1 MAVDLK
7 TIEHGIVSS
16 TGAVAEAMEGKLKMT
31 LVGAS
36 VHGVRMN
43 E

>member
-1 MAVDLK
+1 MAVDLE
-7 TIEHGIVSS
+7 TIEHGTASG